1 MAENPY
7 MKLYGRDYLAST
19 RHLTCAARGA
29 YVDLLILA
37 WFDEGVPADPEILRR
52 MVGAEPK
59 DWRGIWPQLEPK
71 WPVSADGKRRNPREE
86 EERAKARLVSSK
98 RSESGKAGVAAR
110 AKQTASKPEA
120 NGQVNAKL
128 SVAVADTDHRSDTQS
143 VSDVVRGSAPPAP
156 ETHTPPT
163 GPDVTA
169 WGPTP
174 ARSHSPANAWQGTRK
189 GLSVPQFLH
198 DELVSR
204 MATPDD
210 AALRAWYAETE
221 RAFNGRAI
229 GETNLQFWRA
239 RFAEW
244 QGTTG
249 PRKVAGLTG
258 GGVVARPV
266 GVSSCD
272 HEPRCETAS
281 VCRLKTMGRVVCPTC
296 AGVRYVDGE
305 ECSTCK
311 ASGSIRVQPAAVSA

>member
-71 WPVSADGKRRNPREE
+71 WPVSADDKRRNPREE

-110 AKQTASKPEA
+110 AKQASSKPEA
-120 NGQVNAKL
+120 NGQANAKL

-244 QGTTG
+244 QGVTTLK
-249 PRKVAGLTG
+249 PVKVVGLTG
-258 GGVVARPV
+258 GGVAPRTTPEPVAVTDPDYRGKP
-266 GVSSCD
+266 
-272 HEPRCETAS
+272 HRF
-281 VCRLKTMGRVVCPTC
+281 VCSHTPTC
-296 AGVRYVDGE
+296 ARWPEHRDRDAETVRN
-305 ECSTCK
+305 
-311 ASGSIRVQPAAVSA
+311 A